1 MRAAGGILGGA
12 ELFEKAFAEID
23 KAIQHTPTIIE
34 LYIHKAKLYQRCGE
48 PQLAYK
54 LTEEARMLDQA
65 DRYLNAH
72 SAKYAFKNNLVD
84 KARDTMVLFS
94 KDQDT

>member
-1 MRAAGGILGGA
+1 
-12 ELFEKAFAEID
+12 
-23 KAIQHTPTIIE
+23 
-34 LYIHKAKLYQRCGE
+34 
-48 PQLAYK
+48 

-72 SAKYAFKNNLVD
+72 SAKYAFKHNLVD

>member
-1 MRAAGGILGGA
+1 
-12 ELFEKAFAEID
+12 
-23 KAIQHTPTIIE
+23 
-34 LYIHKAKLYQRCGE
+34 
-48 PQLAYK
+48 
-54 LTEEARMLDQA
+54 MLDQA